1 MVAPPILPDDAL
13 SRRAFWLE
21 APSGPLASWLHLPEG
36 GSARSCAVVICPPM
50 GFEYTHSHRSL
61 RHLAEAF
68 ARRGFLA
75 IRFDYHGCGNSPGDA
90 FSRHQLQTWVD
101 DIRAVRREAVLL
113 AGSDSVALAG
123 LRLGALLSAL
133 AAADIDVDYLIA
145 WSPVISGRRYIRE
158 QQAIAGVGADDEPAC
173 KSYIEGGGFV
183 LSEETAAEL
192 KEVDLSTLRYRVRRA
207 ALVVERDDLPQEKG
221 FAEALK
227 TNGIHTT
234 VTRPPGYAAM
244 MAEPHDTVVPRQA
257 IDGIVEWLSERAPTQ
272 RLGLDPD
279 VLEARTSVT
288 SSAWEGDVA
297 ITEELCWV
305 DAPAPIFGVLT
316 TATGAKPGGPVFIL
330 ANAGSVHHVG
340 PNRLYVELSRQLAR
354 HGFPSFRLDLRNLG
368 DSARGSPA
376 EENHPY
382 PVTAIDDVEAALR
395 WLTELRGFSTLVVGG
410 LCSGAHTA
418 FHVGAS
424 VDGPSLQAA
433 MLLNP
438 LTFFWTPGMSLE
450 IPSELRTVRDAK
462 YYAQAMRNPSKWLK
476 MVKGQADLGYII
488 KLLFQRAAHLVSR
501 TWSETL
507 ELVGMRSSGRLASD
521 LGRYELRGRAI
532 DFFFSRDDPGFELLN
547 SGARWVA
554 KRLRRRGLSTVR
566 LIENADHTFSRKAWR
581 DDLIDQIVDQASR
594 RFGAGVEASR
604 PAPRRR
610 ITGGEAVQER

>member
-1 MVAPPILPDDAL
+1 MVPPPISPDDGT

-21 APSGPLASWLHLPEG
+21 ASSGPLASWLHLPAG
-36 GSARSCAVVICPPM
+36 GTARPCAVVICPPM

-68 ARRGFLA
+68 ATRGFPA
-75 IRFDYHGCGNSPGDA
+75 IRFDYYGCGNSPGDA

-101 DIRAVRREAVLL
+101 DIRAILREAAAL
-113 AGSDSVALAG
+113 AGSDSVALVG

-133 AAADIDVDYLIA
+133 AATDIDVDYLIA
-145 WSPVISGRRYIRE
+145 WSPVIRGRRYVRE
-158 QQAIAGVGADDEPAC
+158 QQAIAGMGADDEPAG
-173 KSYIEGGGFV
+173 KGYIEGGGFV
-183 LSEETAAEL
+183 LSDETAAEL
-192 KEVDLSTLRYRVRRA
+192 KTVDLSTLDYRVRRA
-207 ALVVERDDLPQEKG
+207 ALIVERDDLPQEKG
-221 FAEALK
+221 LAEALS
-227 TNGIHTT
+227 THGIHTT
-234 VTRPPGYAAM
+234 VARPPGYAGM
-244 MAEPHDTVVPRQA
+244 MAEPQDTVVPRQA

-272 RLGLDPD
+272 RLALRPD
-279 VLEARTSVT
+279 LLEARTSVT

-305 DAPAPIFGVLT
+305 DAPVPIFGVLT
-316 TATGAKPGGPVFIL
+316 TPAGAKPGGPVFVL
-330 ANAGSVHHVG
+330 ANAGSVHQVG

-382 PVTAIDDVEAALR
+382 PLTAIDDVEAALR
-395 WLTELRGFSTLVVGG
+395 WLTQLRGFNTLVVGG

-418 FHVGAS
+418 FHVGAT

-433 MLLNP
+433 WLLNP
-438 LTFFWTPGMSLE
+438 LTFFWTPGMSLA
-450 IPSELRTVRDAK
+450 IPSEHRTVRDAK
-462 YYAQAMRNPSKWLK
+462 YYAHSMRNPSKWLK
-476 MVKGQADLGYII
+476 LVKGQANLGYIM
-488 KLLFQRAAHLVSR
+488 KFVFQRTAGSVRR
-501 TWSETL
+501 TWSDTL
-507 ELVGMRSSGRLASD
+507 ELVGMRSSGRLAGD
-521 LGRYELRGRAI
+521 LNRYELRGRAI

-554 KRLRRRGLSTVR
+554 GRLRRRGLSAVQF
-566 LIENADHTFSRKAWR
+566 IEGADHTFSRKTWR
-581 DDLIDQIVDQASR
+581 DDLIDQIVGQASR
-594 RFGAGVEASR
+594 RFGAGVEAPR